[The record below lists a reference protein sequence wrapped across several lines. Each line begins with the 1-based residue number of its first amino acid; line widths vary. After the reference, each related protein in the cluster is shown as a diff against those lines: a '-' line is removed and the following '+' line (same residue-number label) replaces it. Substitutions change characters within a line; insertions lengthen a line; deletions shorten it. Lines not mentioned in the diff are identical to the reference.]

1 MNDFRMCWEFRD
13 LVLFATNSFFD
24 IRWWNI
30 GSIKHQDAETK
41 EFNGQKS
48 FVLQPRFQTLP
59 LLEKLACVLENLI
72 QIKKYWISENS
83 DNQIKGNTYFV
94 AFQSKHESDLLHFLQ

>member
-13 LVLFATNSFFD
+13 LVLFATDSFFD

-48 FVLQPRFQTLP
+48 FIIQPRFQTLP
-59 LLEKLACVLENLI
+59 LLEKLKCALENILS
-72 QIKKYWISENS
+72 IKSCKISEKS
-83 DNQIKGNTYFV
+83 DNSFKSNSYFV
-94 AFQSKHESDLLHFLQ
+94 AF